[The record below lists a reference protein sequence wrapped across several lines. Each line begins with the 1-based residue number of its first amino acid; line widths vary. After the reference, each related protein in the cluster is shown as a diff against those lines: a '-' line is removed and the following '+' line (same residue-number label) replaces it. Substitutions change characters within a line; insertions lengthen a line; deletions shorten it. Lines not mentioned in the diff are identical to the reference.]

1 MDALFLELG
10 FSWTLAKVLPYI
22 LMLLIGVAII
32 FFLKKQKLWIRLFF
46 MPIPFFIYFIFF
58 PIYQG
63 DFSNEMVSMKW
74 SKADPF
80 NENSL
85 SVLAIP
91 GCPFC
96 YESIKDLRQM
106 RKRNSKLTIDFYV
119 YTDDSTKLDWYREE
133 GKGEIAVH
141 ILPTSNKRVPSISNG
156 SFPTFVF
163 RENKT
168 LYVWSNNGFGVRAK
182 DYIERK

>member
-1 MDALFLELG
+1 
-10 FSWTLAKVLPYI
+10 
-22 LMLLIGVAII
+22 
-32 FFLKKQKLWIRLFF
+32 
-46 MPIPFFIYFIFF
+46 
-58 PIYQG
+58 
-63 DFSNEMVSMKW
+63 MKW

-133 GKGEIAVH
+133 GKSEIAVH
-141 ILPTSNKRVPSISNG
+141 MLPTSNKRVPSISDG
-156 SFPTFVF
+156 SFPAFVF